1 MLKTAK
7 RTIVIF
13 GLAALASS
21 CRGMAQQATHTPE
34 ISHLRV
40 IATTSTAPLAQD
52 LIQAY
57 VREDALFVISLSEAN
72 WSAVQKQLT
81 DDPAFFGITTF
92 LPEAS
97 TLWATPIGED
107 GLAIIVHPD
116 LQLDVLTAAQLR
128 TIFSGGVR
136 NWREVGGPNLP
147 IVVVSREAGADTRAV
162 FERLVMGE
170 RPVSGAAVL
179 APTSSSILDIV
190 ATTEG
195 AISYTS
201 FGSLNNRVRV
211 VPVAASA
218 NDTPVPPTLQTIAN
232 KTYPLRMPILIVSQK
247 QPDSN
252 STIYEF
258 FLWIQQGGGQE
269 IIRQRYAPLIP

>member
-1 MLKTAK
+1 MLKAAK

-57 VREDALFVISLSEAN
+57 VREDALFVVSLSEAN
-72 WSAVQKQLT
+72 WSAVQKQIT
-81 DDPAFFGITTF
+81 DDPAFFGLTTF
-92 LPEAS
+92 LPDDS

-107 GLAIIVHPD
+107 GLAIIVHPSV
-116 LQLDVLTAAQLR
+116 QMDVLTAAQLR
-128 TIFSGGVR
+128 NIFSGGVR
-136 NWREVGGPNLP
+136 NWREVGGADLP
-147 IVVVSREAGADTRAV
+147 MVVVSREAGADTRAV

-170 RPVSGAAVL
+170 RPITGAAVL
-179 APTSSSILDIV
+179 APTSSSVLDIV

-195 AISYTS
+195 AISYAS
-201 FGSLNNRVRV
+201 FGSLDNRVRV
-211 VPVAASA
+211 VPVAASI
-218 NDTPVPPTLQTIAN
+218 NDTPILPSLQTITD
-232 KTYPLRMPILIVSQK
+232 KTYPLRMPILIVSQ
-247 QPDSN
+247 QPPDPN
-252 STIYEF
+252 TTIYEF
-258 FLWIQQGGGQE
+258 FLWIQQGGGQT
-269 IIRQRYAPLIP
+269 IIRQHYAPLNP